1 MKKHQVLCANCG
13 SHDSRD
19 FSYDS
24 YWEEYTCICC
34 GWVVKD
40 DEKISAPK
48 EIDIAK
54 KKGVKKDYNKETTG
68 SRKSSLA
75 KNKPQMSSIRSIFGR
90 MLHLGPPNVK
100 EMEEKSNVEGLI
112 KALSNT
118 KYADVRWQ
126 AANAL
131 GKIGDKRAV
140 EPLID
145 AFADSP
151 EDVRK
156 SAVDALGQIGD
167 ERAVNALI
175 AALNDKDQDVRKS
188 TVDALGQIGD
198 ERAVN
203 ALIAALNDKDEDVRK
218 SVNYALGR
226 IGYDHAAKAVI
237 ETLKNMDLKDL
248 DWDVWRSVFSSL
260 ERFGWRPEGGREEA
274 IYWITK
280 RRWHSCIGIGEAAIE
295 PLIAALNDKEADV
308 RQSAIVALKNFGSKR
323 IIEPFIEALNDKDAF
338 VRKVA
343 ISALGEIG
351 DKRAVEPLGKGLF
364 EWHGSMKQTAVDA
377 LGQIGDERAVKPL
390 IAALNDK
397 DEEVRKSIIC
407 ALGKIGDK
415 RAVEQLVEA
424 TLKDE
429 KKIVSDAAST
439 ELMRFGNGAV
449 EPLIAA
455 LKHNAFEVFRKAA
468 GALGKIGDKR
478 AVEPLI
484 AALKQGKG
492 TEAAASA
499 LGKIGDKRAV
509 EPLIEKLKDSGVYV
523 RSSVFLALE
532 KLGWQ
537 PDKDWVG
544 AVYYIA
550 KRQWYKCIEIG
561 HPAVEPLVK
570 ALEVATEELTDLT
583 QSIQAYES
591 KTYKGNFDFDDW
603 VYIPGQDRMREAYE
617 AIESAREEDIEKVSR
632 LKKELDQAQKTC
644 ESISEILEKI
654 TQNDFGNDVKRWK
667 KLLEEQH

>member
-397 DEEVRKSIIC
+397 DEEVRKSVIC